1 MIRTK
6 RVGGIRFVWI
16 GPVVFSVCIRKKPNP
31 VFERIK
37 DIRRRIKAARINLK
51 KGNLQWT

>member
-16 GPVVFSVCIRKKPNP
+16 GPVVFSVCIRKRPNP